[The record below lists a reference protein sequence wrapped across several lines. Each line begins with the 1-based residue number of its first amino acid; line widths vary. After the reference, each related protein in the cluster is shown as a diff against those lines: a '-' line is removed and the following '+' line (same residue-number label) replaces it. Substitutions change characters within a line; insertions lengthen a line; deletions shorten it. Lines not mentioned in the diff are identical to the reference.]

1 MTNDYL
7 LGAISLFFGV
17 FFIVFVKRFHTNQPD
32 GFYSELRTAII
43 GILLIIV
50 GLFLL
55 LSGALK
61 IR

>member
-43 GILLIIV
+43 RKS
-50 GLFLL
+50 FLNIE
-55 LSGALK
+55 A
-61 IR
+61 I